1 MIGLGVAKLFVSFH
15 VASWDRADYR
25 PLRHI
30 GMGMPA
36 PAVGP
41 ILRLGPF
48 LILTASFNPVD
59 NHA

>member
-30 GMGMPA
+30 EMGMPA
-36 PAVGP
+36 PLLAPSCGWG
-41 ILRLGPF
+41 RF
-48 LILTASFNPVD
+48 EF
-59 NHA
+59 